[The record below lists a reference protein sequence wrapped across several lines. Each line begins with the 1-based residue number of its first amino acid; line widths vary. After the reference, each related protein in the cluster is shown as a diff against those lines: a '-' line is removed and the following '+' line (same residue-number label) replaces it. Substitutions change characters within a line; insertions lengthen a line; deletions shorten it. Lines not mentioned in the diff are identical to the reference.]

1 MSSNNENFVIR
12 NGLEVANSLLY
23 VDDLQNKVGIGTTQ
37 LTDLLTVYGG
47 IAATSVSVAQT
58 ISAYIG
64 SFTNLNTSG
73 ISSLGNVTIGGATDL
88 IVNGTTSFA
97 GIVTVGSGS
106 SAITFNPN
114 TDTITSQNINVVG
127 VLTSPVINVGGG
139 VTIDS
144 SGVYANTFYGDG
156 TGLYGVVNAGGMTIY
171 YNGSPVGYAATIID
185 FTGTGISTV
194 PFSAGIATVTV
205 DIPSIIGDIIVSG
218 TATITS
224 ANIGS
229 LNVSGLTSVVNLYS
243 SGITTLGITST
254 TGINVSGATTTN
266 SLNIGTS
273 QVISSARQLQNIASL
288 DATTTATIESAI
300 ANSPNDFTNLNVS
313 GIATLGTVSVSS
325 GIITATS
332 GVVTYYGDGSKLSG
346 LPQLGIGIQSAGTVI
361 GGGVTT
367 LNFIGS
373 GNTFAINGTTV
384 DISIQSGVSTQWQSI
399 NLGIVTTT
407 KVGIGTTNPRYILEV
422 GAVGT
427 SVTTCYVNGD
437 LNTEGLKVFG
447 NSTITGISTLE
458 NVRISS
464 GIVTAT
470 HYGDGSNLTGITTT
484 IIVSGTSN
492 LTVDSSG
499 GPISATVGGQNVF
512 NVTGAGVS
520 MVSGERFDVS
530 SYSENVQQLGSVS
543 GTVNLGIG
551 TYSVFIADISG
562 ITSVSLQYQSGS
574 MVNGRLFSG
583 TLILRFSGTGTRNV
597 SLTSLNPKYIGGT
610 GPTYSTTAVT
620 DILSFFT
627 PDNGATTY
635 VNVVGQGFA

>member
-1 MSSNNENFVIR
+1 MSSYNENFVLR
-12 NGLEVANSLLY
+12 NGLEVSNNLLY

-37 LTDLLTVYGG
+37 LTELLTVSGG
-47 IAATSVSVAQT
+47 IAATTVSVAQT

-73 ISSLGNVTIGGATDL
+73 ISSLGNVTIGGGTTDL
-88 IVNGTTSFA
+88 IVNGTSLFDSSVKIGSITLNSN
-97 GIVTVGSGS
+97 TV
-106 SAITFNPN
+106 
-114 TDTITSQNINVVG
+114 TSQNINVVG
-127 VLTSPVINVGGG
+127 VLTSPTINVGSA
-139 VTIDS
+139 VTINS
-144 SGVYANTFYGDG
+144 SGVYANNFYGDG
-156 TGLYGVVNAGGMTIY
+156 TGIYGIVNAGGMTIY

-185 FTGTGISTV
+185 FSGTGISTV
-194 PFSAGIATVTV
+194 PFNAGVATVT
-205 DIPSIIGDIIVSG
+205 INAPSTLTNLSITGVSTFNSG
-218 TATITS
+218 IFTS
-224 ANIGS
+224 S
-229 LNVSGLTSVVNLYS
+229 LYSSGVTSVVNLYS
-243 SGITTLGITST
+243 SGITTLGITSAT
-254 TGINVSGATTTN
+254 SINVSGVTTTN

-300 ANSPNDFTNLNVS
+300 ANAPNDFTNLNVS

-325 GIITATS
+325 GIVTATS
-332 GVVTYYGDGSKLSG
+332 GVVTYYGDGSKLLG

-384 DISIQSGVSTQWQSI
+384 DISIQSGVSTQWQSV

-422 GAVGT
+422 GAVGA
-427 SVTTCYVNGD
+427 SVTTCYINGD

-447 NSTITGISTLE
+447 NATITGISTLE

-484 IIVSGTSN
+484 RIVSGTSN

-512 NVTGAGVS
+512 NVTGTGFT
-520 MVSGERFDVS
+520 MTDGRRFDVS

-562 ITSVSLQYQSGS
+562 TTSVSFQYQSGS

-583 TLILRFSGTGTRNV
+583 TLILRFSGTGTRSV